1 MIADVEVCIILL
13 VLVLLTKSGEAVVDV
28 LVKVV
33 VAKVDFVV
41 VRLVLVV
48 IVDVVF

>member
-1 MIADVEVCIILL
+1 MDVEVCIILV
-13 VLVLLTKSGEAVVDV
+13 VLVLLKKSGEAVVDV
-28 LVKVV
+28 LVKVD

>member
-28 LVKVV
+28 LVKVD